1 MQTTLTSTL
10 LENQDNI
17 QLIKNQL
24 DKVVVEHSLIQRKLY
39 KDIISYKLKNKI
51 KDLPNTKINELKSS
65 YQLNYNI
72 NSRQYNSIYIELTG
86 KINSVLQLNK
96 SYIIDT
102 KSNIKSLHKTIQTK
116 NKALTSAIKSLEIY
130 NKDLI
135 NKDNISIQ
143 TKINILENNIN
154 NLRKKL
160 FYLSDKLTKAK
171 NKLNKLELIES
182 TGNPQLC
189 FGSNKL
195 FRQQFE
201 IEKSLVSPK
210 YKNLTPFKTF
220 SSWKESWLDSRNK
233 SFFLVGSSDENCGN
247 QNCQIKHIIN
257 NLYEIKLNIN
267 PKESKLTN
275 RYIKFKIYL
284 HNDKNNT
291 LNNAINLKQ
300 AITFRFNKIDY
311 KGNKVNSYKIFI
323 SLDKNKQQTKI
334 ISNKLLGTIGVDINS
349 DHLAIAETDRFGN
362 LLKVFNLPLDL
373 KNKTTEQ
380 SKALIGDCVKQIT
393 DYSVQVN
400 KPIVIE
406 NLDFSQKKKELKNS
420 FNKTYN
426 QMLSSFAYSKI
437 IELIKSRCFDKA
449 LETIEVN
456 PAYTSKIGKFKYQDL
471 YKLTTHQGAALVI
484 ARRGLLSYSKTIKGT
499 NNEIIIENK
508 EKKISNRRSKYY
520 CFDLPVRN
528 NQRKQ
533 SNYWKDIELN
543 YGKMKKHSRLLKN
556 KNLILGKQDLPSEI
570 TLVVHDLG
578 PNCGS
583 NPNLFCSPF

>member
-533 SNYWKDIELN
+533 GNYWKDIELN

-556 KNLILGKQDLPSEI
+556 KKLILGKQDLPSEI